1 MEQVFDF
8 DSIRPY
14 EGAEV
19 AEAAARLS
27 EEPLFC
33 KAVSHIVPDMDSF
46 LSVLRNCRTVMDFQV
61 QLALPTLNA
70 LVEKASKGLTS
81 DGFANLSRNDCYTYV
96 SNHRDITL
104 DSAFLNLVLYKSG
117 FDTCEIAIGDNL
129 LIYPW
134 IVDFVRLNKSFI
146 VNRSVSRRQMLEVS
160 MRLSAYMHHA
170 VREKRQSVWIA
181 QREGR
186 AKNSDDCTQESIVKM
201 FALAGGGDFMENI
214 RSLNIV
220 PVAISYEYDPCDFL
234 KAKEMQLKRDDA
246 DYRKQPSD
254 DLTNMATGIVGYKGQ
269 IHFEAAAPLN
279 DALAARLSDMPRTEA
294 VAEVVRLIDTSIHS
308 HYRLYAGNY
317 VAYDELWGGGSM
329 AEHYTPDERETFDR
343 YVRQQVAKIDLP
355 RKDEPFLRERILEM
369 YANPVRNF
377 LKAKVL

>member
-14 EGAEV
+14 EGEEV
-19 AEAAARLS
+19 AAAAARLC
-27 EEPLFC
+27 EEPLFY
-33 KAVSHIVPDMDSF
+33 KAVSHIISDMDSF
-46 LSVLRNCRTVMDFQV
+46 LSVLRNCRTVRDFQV
-61 QLALPTLNA
+61 QLAFPVLNM
-70 LVEKASKGLTS
+70 LVEKMSNGLTS
-81 DGFANLSRNDCYTYV
+81 DGFANLARNGCYTYV

-201 FALAGGGDFMENI
+201 FALAGGGDLMENI

-279 DALAARLSDMPRTEA
+279 ESLAARLSELPRTEA
-294 VAEVVRLIDTSIHS
+294 VAEVAHLIDTSIHS

-317 VAYDELWGGGSM
+317 VAYDELWGAGSM
-329 AEHYTPDERETFDR
+329 TEHYTPDERETFDR

-355 RKDEPFLRERILEM
+355 QKDEPFLRERILEM

-377 LKAKVL
+377 LKAKAL